1 MVEKFDNSFQA
12 LLKRLNDE
20 VRDHSPIVRTHT
32 QAVSV
37 EDSGDLN
44 IDTVLAVVI
53 HKVVIHKDDM
63 GGVAIGEQSLD

>member
-37 EDSGDLN
+37 EDSGDPN
-44 IDTVLAVVI
+44 IDTVLA
-53 HKVVIHKDDM
+53 VVIHKDDM